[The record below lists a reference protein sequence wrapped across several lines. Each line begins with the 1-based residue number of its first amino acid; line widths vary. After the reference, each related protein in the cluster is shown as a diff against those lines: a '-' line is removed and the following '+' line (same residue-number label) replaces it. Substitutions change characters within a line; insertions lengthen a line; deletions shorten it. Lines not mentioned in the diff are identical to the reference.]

1 MVLEFEQSGL
11 TRRAFCSQRGI
22 SPGTLDNYRK
32 RRRGVEG
39 DSRAA
44 RQVGPGIGSQASSR
58 ILPVE
63 FVSGAQ
69 RLTKQSTKAG
79 DVRGALWVELSNG
92 RRIEVADGFDGP
104 TLERLIAILE
114 QA

>member
-22 SPGTLDNYRK
+22 APGTLDNYRK
-32 RRRGVEG
+32 RRRGAEG
-39 DSRAA
+39 DSRTA
-44 RQVGPGIGSQASSR
+44 RQAGSGIGSQPANR

-69 RLTKQSTKAG
+69 RGAKAG
-79 DVRGALWVELSNG
+79 DVRGALWVELAGG
-92 RRIEVADGFDGP
+92 RRIEVTDGFDGP